1 MLGAPSVSAQRNK
14 PLMPGL
20 KLPRALVAQ
29 LLSEAQGSPS
39 AEVCGL
45 MSARDG
51 EPVRLYPV
59 PNISPTP
66 ERLFRMDPKAQIDA
80 MRRMRDAGETLFAI
94 YHSHPHGPA
103 TPSAEDL
110 AQAAYPEAL
119 YLIVSLQAPEA
130 AQLRAFWLRGGQAE
144 PVELQI

>member
-1 MLGAPSVSAQRNK
+1 LI
-14 PLMPGL
+14 
-20 KLPRALVAQ
+20 
-29 LLSEAQGSPS
+29 
-39 AEVCGL
+39 
-45 MSARDG
+45 SARDG

-66 ERLFRMDPKAQIDA
+66 ERLFEMDPKAQIDA
-80 MRRMRDAGETLFAI
+80 MRRMRDAGEALFAI
-94 YHSHPHGPA
+94 YHSHPRGPA

-119 YLIVSLQAPEA
+119 YLIVSLQAPES

>member
-1 MLGAPSVSAQRNK
+1 MS
-14 PLMPGL
+14 GL

-29 LLSEAQGSPS
+29 LLVEAQRSPS

-45 MSARDG
+45 ISARDG

-66 ERLFRMDPKAQIDA
+66 ERLFEMDPKAQIDA

-94 YHSHPHGPA
+94 YHSHPRGPA

-119 YLIVSLQAPEA
+119 YLIVSLQAPES